1 MYYRLYFIYIICQWY
16 LISLC
21 YSNTSP
27 ELVRIEEYI
36 AILTDQLTED
46 VTNPQLWAEIAA
58 ARHEYT
64 HFSNIYKYN
73 NSLDALYGIDTALKL
88 GLQGNAKLQALH
100 RRALILLDIHDR
112 SCIPLLKDLLNQA
125 KSKLKHSIPKSKSSN
140 SKDTSLTNYDESL
153 ILNDLGYAWITFR
166 DYDEATIVLKKAI
179 KRSPYILNEFCIS
192 VSRNKLY
199 ISNKTLSCIRFI

>member
-73 NSLDALYGIDTALKL
+73 NSNI
-88 GLQGNAKLQALH
+88 
-100 RRALILLDIHDR
+100 
-112 SCIPLLKDLLNQA
+112 
-125 KSKLKHSIPKSKSSN
+125 
-140 SKDTSLTNYDESL
+140 TSEESAYVINCFL
-153 ILNDLGYAWITFR
+153 PY
-166 DYDEATIVLKKAI
+166 TIVKFG
-179 KRSPYILNEFCIS
+179 RC
-192 VSRNKLY
+192 
-199 ISNKTLSCIRFI
+199 